1 MAKVKKTTAMHEQT
15 GEVRKVI
22 IKNKIMYFDLGCA
35 LIEAKDPLW
44 KEQSNNTMLQFWLV
58 VAAFMIVIIGL
69 TAIGAYN
76 VPL

>member
-1 MAKVKKTTAMHEQT
+1 MAKVKKTTAMHEKT
-15 GEVRKVI
+15 GEIRNVI

-35 LIEAKDPLW
+35 TVPVRDEHW
-44 KEQSNNTMLQFWLV
+44 TEQPSGDWIKFWGV
-58 VAAFMIVIIGL
+58 VALFVAVIIGL

>member
-1 MAKVKKTTAMHEQT
+1 MAKVKKTTAMHEKT

-22 IKNKIMYFDLGCA
+22 IKNKIMYFDLWCA

-58 VAAFMIVIIGL
+58 FAAFMIVIGAL
-69 TAIGAYN
+69 TAIGAYQ
-76 VPL
+76 

>member
-22 IKNKIMYFDLGCA
+22 VKNGIMYFDLGCA
-35 LIEAKDPLW
+35 TVPVKDPIW

-58 VAAFMIVIIGL
+58 FAAFMIVIVAL
-69 TAIGAYN
+69 TAIGAYQ
-76 VPL
+76 